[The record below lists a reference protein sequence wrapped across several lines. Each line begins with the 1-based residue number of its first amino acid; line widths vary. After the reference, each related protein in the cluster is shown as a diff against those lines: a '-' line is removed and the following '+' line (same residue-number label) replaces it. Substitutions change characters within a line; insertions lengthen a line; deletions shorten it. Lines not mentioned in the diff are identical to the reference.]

1 MFNRVR
7 LRLFRMPFEHH
18 AYDRPVSRLVLQPV
32 RPTASGAPVRLLSGP
47 GDSCIPPVKSR
58 GGSTA
63 PGGAVGGKS
72 VDQPDVT
79 WEPIGK
85 IIECFGRIEDRPR
98 QEAVPFSLYVN
109 RHA

>member
-47 GDSCIPPVKSR
+47 GDSCTARQVEGWFHCSWRR
-58 GGSTA
+58 G
-63 PGGAVGGKS
+63 
-72 VDQPDVT
+72 
-79 WEPIGK
+79 
-85 IIECFGRIEDRPR
+85 RR
-98 QEAVPFSLYVN
+98 QERASVESTKVVLPVQAGIDG
-109 RHA
+109 RAIRAAAIMAR